1 MNFST
6 DENEATGKPNSGRTA
21 CTECSRRKQKARPA
35 QPQSIRYAANFN
47 NTSKCHFRSVE
58 RQSPRQKKRPID
70 TGFHEETIEDE
81 SGEEMDEAQVLQ
93 VLGYD
98 SESFVSKICI
108 QVKKEKTPPSQP
120 RMDPKS
126 CPQLQ
131 HVLDVLPTRS
141 FMDTLVQNFF
151 DNVNF
156 HYYIIY
162 PSTFLDD
169 YRDWW
174 ADRILGN
181 PLKLQWT
188 CLLTVICACSAQY
201 LSTEL
206 QGKVEH
212 ELGEKTQ
219 TLTERYH
226 CASNDLYSII
236 PPRKGH
242 LHSVQYLLHSCY
254 WYKSEARFTECWY
267 SLSAAI
273 REAQE
278 IGMHQ
283 EASKLDISDFAREM
297 YRRVWCVLDTWDWQ
311 MSALLSRPLMIDRT
325 CCKVGLPELT
335 LEGTTPS
342 PLLHLK
348 LQSELIRK
356 LFNRFGSTRN
366 VVESADIQ
374 EYQKM
379 LEDWMEKF
387 PPTFDLNNPDYSQ
400 DVLWPWIPLH
410 RHYIHTMGYSMI
422 LDPFRVRLATF
433 IDTKTASEAE
443 VQLRSDGIDYAL
455 KLMTTLRGF
464 FNHVWPRDAKFHFVI
479 FSIFDTAALY
489 SSILVHDKDGSAP
502 RRQEILDSFD
512 MALDMIKHLKTV
524 APNFQL
530 YYKIL
535 RRLRLKVRGR
545 ASMIPEVTEPPR
557 KCLKTSGSK
566 SASPLPDAHAAPST
580 ISNCQSNSPSVDSHN
595 EEYKASVTRLSNAGL
610 EHSLLDQRNLGPQR
624 HHPSHS
630 TVPAHETSMVGQ
642 PLMAQSSMDKN
653 IPFLSSLDDGG
664 LEQPMFASISEEELG
679 NLAELWRWQDLDL
692 GIIDHSN

>member
-1 MNFST
+1 
-6 DENEATGKPNSGRTA
+6 
-21 CTECSRRKQKARPA
+21 
-35 QPQSIRYAANFN
+35 
-47 NTSKCHFRSVE
+47 
-58 RQSPRQKKRPID
+58 
-70 TGFHEETIEDE
+70 
-81 SGEEMDEAQVLQ
+81 
-93 VLGYD
+93 
-98 SESFVSKICI
+98 
-108 QVKKEKTPPSQP
+108 
-120 RMDPKS
+120 MDPKS

-131 HVLDVLPTRS
+131 HVLDVLPARS
-141 FMDTLVQNFF
+141 FMDNLIQNFF

-174 ADRILGN
+174 ADRVLGN

-201 LSTEL
+201 LSIEL
-206 QGKVEH
+206 QGKLEH
-212 ELGEKTQ
+212 ELGEKAQ

-226 CASNDLYSII
+226 GASNDLYSII

-242 LHSVQYLLHSCY
+242 LHGVQYLLHSCY
-254 WYKSEARFTECWY
+254 WYKSEARFMECWY

-273 REAQE
+273 RKAQE

-283 EASKLDISDFAREM
+283 EASKLDVSDFEREM

-356 LFNRFGSTRN
+356 LSNRFGSTRN

-400 DVLWPWIPLH
+400 DVLCPWILLH

-422 LDPFRVRLATF
+422 LDPFRVRLATS
-433 IDTKTASEAE
+433 INTKTASEAE
-443 VQLRSDGIDYAL
+443 VRIRSDGIDYAL
-455 KLMTTLRGF
+455 KLMTALRGF

-479 FSIFDTAALY
+479 FSIFDTASLY
-489 SSILVHDKDGSAP
+489 SSILIHDNDGSVP

-512 MALDMIKHLKTV
+512 TALDMIKRLRTV

-530 YYKIL
+530 YHRIL
-535 RRLRLKVRGR
+535 RRLCLKARGKVPK
-545 ASMIPEVTEPPR
+545 IPEVTEPPR

-566 SASPLPDAHAAPST
+566 STSHLPGVYSAPDT
-580 ISNCQSNSPSVDSHN
+580 ISNCQSNRPSVDSHN
-595 EEYKASVTRLSNAGL
+595 GEHITSVTRLSNAGL
-610 EHSLLDQRNLGPQR
+610 EHNLLCQPNLGPQR
-624 HHPSHS
+624 YHPSHS
-630 TVPAHETSMVGQ
+630 TVPAHETSIVGQ
-642 PLMAQSSMDKN
+642 PLMAQSSPEKS
-653 IPFLSSLDDGG
+653 IQSSSSLDDGS

-692 GIIDHSN
+692 GIIDHSNL

>member
-1 MNFST
+1 M
-6 DENEATGKPNSGRTA
+6 TA
-21 CTECSRRKQKARPA
+21 
-35 QPQSIRYAANFN
+35 
-47 NTSKCHFRSVE
+47 
-58 RQSPRQKKRPID
+58 
-70 TGFHEETIEDE
+70 
-81 SGEEMDEAQVLQ
+81 
-93 VLGYD
+93 
-98 SESFVSKICI
+98 
-108 QVKKEKTPPSQP
+108 PSQP
-120 RMDPKS
+120 LMDPKS

-131 HVLDVLPTRS
+131 HVLDVLPARS
-141 FMDTLVQNFF
+141 FMDNLVQNFF

-174 ADRILGN
+174 ADRVLGN

-188 CLLTVICACSAQY
+188 CLLTVICACSTQY
-201 LSTEL
+201 LSIEL
-206 QGKVEH
+206 QGKLEH

-226 CASNDLYSII
+226 GASNDLYSIT

-242 LHSVQYLLHSCY
+242 LHGVQYLLHSCY
-254 WYKSEARFTECWY
+254 WYKSEARFMECWY

-283 EASKLDISDFAREM
+283 EASKLDVSDFEREM

-348 LQSELIRK
+348 LQSELIRN
-356 LFNRFGSTRN
+356 LSDRFGSTRN

-400 DVLWPWIPLH
+400 DVLCPWILLH
-410 RHYIHTMGYSMI
+410 RHYIHTMAYSMV
-422 LDPFRVRLATF
+422 LDPFRVRLATS
-433 IDTKTASEAE
+433 INTKTASEAE
-443 VQLRSDGIDYAL
+443 VRMRSDGIDYAL
-455 KLMTTLRGF
+455 KLMTALRGF

-479 FSIFDTAALY
+479 FSIFDTASLY
-489 SSILVHDKDGSAP
+489 SSILIHDNDGSVP

-512 MALDMIKHLKTV
+512 MALDMIKHLRTV

-530 YYKIL
+530 YHRIL
-535 RRLRLKVRGR
+535 RRLRLKARGKVPK
-545 ASMIPEVTEPPR
+545 IPEVTEPPR

-566 SASPLPDAHAAPST
+566 STSPLPGAYNAPIT

-595 EEYKASVTRLSNAGL
+595 GEHITSVTRLSNAGL
-610 EHSLLDQRNLGPQR
+610 EHNLLCLPNLGPQR
-624 HHPSHS
+624 YHPSHS
-630 TVPAHETSMVGQ
+630 TVPAQETCIVGQ
-642 PLMAQSSMDKN
+642 PLMAQSSPDKS
-653 IPFLSSLDDGG
+653 IQSSSSLDDGS

-692 GIIDHSN
+692 GIIDHSNL

>member
-1 MNFST
+1 M
-6 DENEATGKPNSGRTA
+6 
-21 CTECSRRKQKARPA
+21 
-35 QPQSIRYAANFN
+35 
-47 NTSKCHFRSVE
+47 
-58 RQSPRQKKRPID
+58 D
-70 TGFHEETIEDE
+70 TGFHEGTIEDE
-81 SGEEMDEAQVLQ
+81 SGDEMDEAQVLQ

-108 QVKKEKTPPSQP
+108 QATKEKTPPSQP

-174 ADRILGN
+174 ADRISGN

-201 LSTEL
+201 LSIEL

-242 LHSVQYLLHSCY
+242 LHGVQYLLHSCY

-283 EASKLDISDFAREM
+283 EASKLDMSDFEREM

-356 LFNRFGSTRN
+356 LFNRFGSTKN

-387 PPTFDLNNPDYSQ
+387 PPIFDLNNPDYGQ
-400 DVLWPWIPLH
+400 DVICPWIPLH

-422 LDPFRVRLATF
+422 LDPFRVRLATS
-433 IDTKTASEAE
+433 IDAKTATNAE
-443 VQLRSDGIDYAL
+443 VQIRSDGIDYAL
-455 KLMTTLRGF
+455 KLMITLRGF
-464 FNHVWPRDAKFHFVI
+464 FNYVWPRDAKFHFVI

-502 RRQEILDSFD
+502 RCEEMLDSFD
-512 MALDMIKHLKTV
+512 MALDMVKHLRTV
-524 APNFQL
+524 TPNFQL

-535 RRLRLKVRGR
+535 RRLRLKARGKVHKV
-545 ASMIPEVTEPPR
+545 PEVTEPPR
-557 KCLKTSGSK
+557 KCLKTIGSK
-566 SASPLPDAHAAPST
+566 STSPLPYTYAAPST
-580 ISNCQSNSPSVDSHN
+580 ISNCQINSPSVDSHS
-595 EEYKASVTRLSNAGL
+595 EDHTASATELANANL
-610 EHSLLDQRNLGPQR
+610 EHNLLGQPNLGHQR
-624 HHPSHS
+624 LHPSHS
-630 TVPAHETSMVGQ
+630 TVPARETSMVDQ
-642 PLMAQSSMDKN
+642 PHMAQSSMDKN
-653 IPFLSSLDDGG
+653 FPSLSSLDDGG